1 MASRIE
7 VPEVRVGAPDEGT
20 AVLECLRGKDFP
32 GIKTKKKDL
41 HAMGSDTC
49 EIPFA

>member
-1 MASRIE
+1 
-7 VPEVRVGAPDEGT
+7 VRMGAPDEGT
-20 AVLECLRGKDFP
+20 TVLECLRGKDFP
-32 GIKTKKKDL
+32 GIKTRKKDL